1 MPSRRPSGSGG
12 GGGGGG
18 GSTKTITQVEIG
30 TAAEAAPLAQ
40 DSSYSVAHG
49 LGGDPD
55 IVELCAECTT
65 AEQGY
70 AVGDVVVLNTD
81 KDRTVVWSN
90 ATHVGFDTH
99 VSRGTPLM
107 VARSNQDTF
116 NLTAA
121 NWTVRAIPY
130 KFVDETVAASGGS
143 AVTTKESVELKQ
155 YGTTFEHLSISRDDN
170 SQSAHGLSKAPDGI
184 DAYLECTTADLGYSV
199 GDRVDYAYTTRGLL
213 WYDDTNVGW
222 AGYSQRPYITHKS
235 SNSESEIGDNDWKAV
250 AKPFIQVNQDV
261 VTKVEGGGGGGG
273 GTFLTPETDE
283 GIAFVEADEHNII
296 NINGKLYE
304 VIRDLHA
311 GHGKT
316 VGLEELTHVNFRG
329 FIASVNEVL
338 SPADGQF
345 VYVYSESL
353 GVAAGFER
361 YTTAGVTGFYP
372 YRPFD
377 SGNEW
382 ENAPTGFNYTGALNY
397 RGYRQ
402 DEVDLI
408 RVAAA
413 AGEVFVLLDE
423 RQVMFVDE
431 FTAAIAD
438 YTIFKKRNV
447 VPVGQTN
454 NPRAYFWLNGQTER
468 DYQGAGDENFPFV
481 ATPVGTAELL
491 IVRFVGANP
500 DQAYDNGDV
509 IYADTVTT
517 IGTTTLNG
525 LTLPM
530 GRHDVSVVL
539 ESNDDVDIFTSA
551 FWKRDV
557 GGADDRYVSGLYRGE
572 TDHNNPVL
580 GVTAGIHYTVTDV
593 VTDGTEV
600 FYLALMG
607 VGTAAIRLRG
617 HVVVE
622 YKGAA

>member
-18 GSTKTITQVEIG
+18 STKTIKQVEIG

-143 AVTTKESVELKQ
+143 AVTTKESVELKE

-235 SNSESEIGDNDWKAV
+235 SNSESEIGNNDWKAV

-261 VTKVEGGGGGGG
+261 VTKVEGGGGGGGG

-329 FIASVNEVL
+329 FIASVNDVL

-431 FTAAIAD
+431 FTAATAD

-468 DYQGAGDENFPFV
+468 DYQGAGDENFPF
-481 ATPVGTAELL
+481 L
-491 IVRFVGANP
+491 
-500 DQAYDNGDV
+500 
-509 IYADTVTT
+509 
-517 IGTTTLNG
+517 
-525 LTLPM
+525 
-530 GRHDVSVVL
+530 
-539 ESNDDVDIFTSA
+539 
-551 FWKRDV
+551 K
-557 GGADDRYVSGLYRGE
+557 
-572 TDHNNPVL
+572 
-580 GVTAGIHYTVTDV
+580 
-593 VTDGTEV
+593 
-600 FYLALMG
+600 ALRW
-607 VGTAAIRLRG
+607 ARRS
-617 HVVVE
+617 
-622 YKGAA
+622 Y